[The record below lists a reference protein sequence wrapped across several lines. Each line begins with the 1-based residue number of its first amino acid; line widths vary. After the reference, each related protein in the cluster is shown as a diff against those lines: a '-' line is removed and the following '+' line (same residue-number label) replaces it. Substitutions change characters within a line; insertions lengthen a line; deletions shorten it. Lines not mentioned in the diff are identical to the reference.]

1 IISVAVI
8 SLLSVI
14 GILIVPLMR
23 HSGFFN
29 RLISFLVALAVGTLT
44 GDALLHLLPHAMGD
58 HDHGSGGHE
67 GHNHGD
73 ESKEKE
79 KLMKSLAAHKV
90 LSKLF
95 NFLLF
100 KFIQNV
106 LRFQIF
112 GKYFLF
118 FVFFILKLSP
128 IFIFQCILTFQESK
142 KKSADVVKTSPSDS
156 SVGSPIRS
164 HKNGD
169 HTHRHSHT
177 HTHHN
182 HEELLNS
189 EGIKDL
195 AWMIIM
201 GDGLHNFSDGLAI
214 GAAFSSSIAAG
225 LGTSLAVF
233 CHELPHELGDFAIL
247 LQAGMSIKKAVLYNG
262 LSACMAFIGVI
273 IGLLIGEYTTSVKL
287 WLLAVT
293 AGGFLYVALVDMVS
307 GVLTMFR
314 NHSL

>member
-1 IISVAVI
+1 
-8 SLLSVI
+8 
-14 GILIVPLMR
+14 
-23 HSGFFN
+23 
-29 RLISFLVALAVGTLT
+29 
-44 GDALLHLLPHAMGD
+44 
-58 HDHGSGGHE
+58 
-67 GHNHGD
+67 
-73 ESKEKE
+73 
-79 KLMKSLAAHKV
+79 
-90 LSKLF
+90 
-95 NFLLF
+95 
-100 KFIQNV
+100 
-106 LRFQIF
+106 
-112 GKYFLF
+112 
-118 FVFFILKLSP
+118 
-128 IFIFQCILTFQESK
+128 
-142 KKSADVVKTSPSDS
+142 
-156 SVGSPIRS
+156 
-164 HKNGD
+164 

-293 AGGFLYVALVDMVS
+293 AGGFLYVALVDMLPTMKESALEEDGFVRFIFQNIGFIL
-307 GVLTMFR
+307 GVIFMLLIALYEENFGKIF
-314 NHSL
+314 